1 MSEKHPII
9 AITGSSGAGTTTI
22 RNAFGNV
29 FFKENINAAYVDG
42 DSFLRYEREEMS
54 HVIEESNITGK
65 PISHFGPDANRFDQ
79 LEALFREY
87 AEHGTGKVRKYVK
100 ETDPEAATQ
109 KPGTFLEETQ
119 LENDTDLLLYEGL
132 HGGVV
137 ARTWTRRRMSPSHN
151 PVVKERRQ
159 RNSGKPGVD
168 VAQHVDLLIGVVP
181 VVNLEWIQKI
191 HRDLKIHGTAVEE
204 TTTTILRRLQ
214 DYIYFMTP
222 QFSLTDINF
231 QRVPLVDTSNPFVA
245 REVPTPSE
253 SMLVIRFR
261 EPERYD
267 FDEYLEMFEGSFMSR
282 PNTMVV
288 PGGKLSMAIGAI
300 CAPRVQKLV
309 ENARRLRGATSK
321 AS

>member
-9 AITGSSGAGTTTI
+9 AITGSSGAGTTMV
-22 RNAFGNV
+22 RNAFGNI
-29 FFKENINAAYVDG
+29 FFKEGINAAYIDG

-54 HVIEESNITGK
+54 RTIEESNLADK
-65 PISHFGPDANRFDQ
+65 PISHFGPEANRLDL
-79 LEALFREY
+79 LEGFFKEY
-87 AEHGTGKVRKYVK
+87 AESGTGRFRKYIK
-100 ETDPEAATQ
+100 EGDPLTEKYPA
-109 KPGTFLEETQ
+109 GTFSDELSLEH
-119 LENDTDLLLYEGL
+119 DSDLLLYEGL

-137 ARTWTRRRMSPSHN
+137 AKTWTRRRMSPSHN
-151 PVVKERRQ
+151 PVVKERRN
-159 RNSGKPGVD
+159 RRANGDGID

-191 HRDLKIHGTAVEE
+191 HRDLQHGTTVEE

-231 QRVPLVDTSNPFVA
+231 QRVPLVDTSNPFIA
-245 REVPTPSE
+245 RDVPTPTE

-261 EPERYD
+261 EPNKYD
-267 FDEYLEMFEGSFMSR
+267 FDSLLKRFEGAFMSR

-288 PGGKLSMAIGAI
+288 PGGKLHMAIGII
-300 CAPRVQKLV
+300 CAPRIQELV
-309 ENARRLRGATSK
+309 DKSRRSRGATSK